1 MIELIGKALKE
12 GVNFFD
18 TAYVYGNGKNEELLG
33 KVILKIIIIKGN
45 LKIWTIKI
53 HHSY

>member
-18 TAYVYGNGKNEELLG
+18 TAYVYGNGKNEELMA
-33 KVILKIIIIKGN
+33 KVNIKIIIIKGN
-45 LKIWTIKI
+45 LKIFEDRN
-53 HHSY
+53 SS